1 MIAQTS
7 FRNLKWLAVMA
18 SLGFTGILE
27 YARTALG
34 PALQTWQGRLLM
46 DGVVLTC
53 ALFFYGAVFIVVD
66 QMQQK
71 LEHKNRELAA
81 LREAGMD
88 VTSDLALDTVLK
100 KVVQL
105 ARNLVGARYGAL
117 SVTDDECR
125 IRSFV
130 TSGISQEQ
138 IEKIGAPPRG
148 LGLLG
153 VVMREG
159 QRLRIADVAADSRF
173 HGFPEHHPEMR
184 SLLAVPVVC
193 RGPFQGNLYLSE
205 KLDGGVFSEDDE
217 ETLARFATQAAIAV
231 DNAHLHMQLST
242 LAVAEERV
250 RIAHELHDGQAQV
263 LAYVNTKAQAVQ
275 ELLRRGQHEKA
286 AEQLQQ
292 LAAAARE
299 VYSDVREGILGL
311 RAAAA
316 RDHGFVE
323 TLRRHLESWQDQ
335 CGIRAELSLDINE
348 PHVTPD
354 VELQLLRIT
363 QEALANVRKHSEAT
377 QAEVRLENLRD
388 GLRLVVRDDGKGFQ
402 LDAAGRPVGQPR
414 FGLATMRE
422 RAEAIGAKLE
432 LQTKPG
438 AGTCVQVDYAP
449 QRN

>member
-1 MIAQTS
+1 MN
-7 FRNLKWLAVMA
+7 FRSLKGLAVMA
-18 SLGFTGILE
+18 SIGFTGILE

-34 PALQTWQGRLLM
+34 TALQTWEGRLLM

-88 VTSDLALDTVLK
+88 VTSDLALDSVLQ
-100 KVVQL
+100 KVVRL
-105 ARNLVGARYGAL
+105 ARNLTGARFGAL
-117 SVTDDECR
+117 SVTDDQGR
-125 IRSFV
+125 IGSFV
-130 TSGISQEQ
+130 TSGLSRQQ
-138 IEKIGAPPRG
+138 VDRIGAPPEG
-148 LGLLG
+148 KGLLG

-159 QRLRIADVAADSRF
+159 QRLRIADIRDDARSC
-173 HGFPEHHPEMR
+173 GFPEHHPEMR

-205 KLDGGVFSEDDE
+205 KIDGSEFTEDDE

-231 DNAHLHMQLST
+231 DNAHLHMQVST
-242 LAVAEERV
+242 LAVAEERL

-275 ELLRRGQHEKA
+275 EFLRHGQQEKA
-286 AEQLQQ
+286 AEQLRQ

-299 VYSDVREGILGL
+299 VYSDVRESILGL
-311 RAAAA
+311 RAVTASK
-316 RDHGFVE
+316 HGFVE
-323 TLRRHLESWQDQ
+323 VLRRHLESWQDQ
-335 CGIRAELSLDINE
+335 CGIRAELSLDTEE
-348 PHVTPD
+348 PHITPE

-377 QAEVRLENLRD
+377 QAEVRLENLRE
-388 GLRLVVRDDGKGFQ
+388 GLRIVVRDDGKGFE

-432 LQTKPG
+432 LQSKPG
-438 AGTCVQVDYAP
+438 AGTSVQVDYAP